1 LTKGLLDEVVPADEL
16 TTRATAMGAELAAVP
31 RTTFALKR
39 ALRKPAVE
47 AAVAGS
53 SGDEEVMAA
62 WRSDEVHDAIRRL
75 LSSLGT

>member
-1 LTKGLLDEVVPADEL
+1 M
-16 TTRATAMGAELAAVP
+16 TRATAMGAELAAVP
-31 RTTFALKR
+31 RTTFALIKR

-75 LSSLGT
+75 LSSLGTQTTDASRSSGPAP